1 MEEKQTIQFV
11 VDTLIMF
18 ANWAQIEI
26 NKTFFKKPYK
36 LIIIILI
43 LKLNFYFFHFFCN

>member
-11 VDTLIMF
+11 VNAQIML

-26 NKTFFKKPYK
+26 NKTFFK
-36 LIIIILI
+36 
-43 LKLNFYFFHFFCN
+43 NHTSWS